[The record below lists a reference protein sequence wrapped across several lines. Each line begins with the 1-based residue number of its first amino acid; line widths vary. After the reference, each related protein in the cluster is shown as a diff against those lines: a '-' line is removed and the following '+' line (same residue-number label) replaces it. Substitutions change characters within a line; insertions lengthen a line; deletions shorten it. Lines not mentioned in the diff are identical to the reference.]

1 MTIQLEDAFKNKGSF
16 MIIGIC
22 GLIGSGK
29 GTVADFLVEQRG
41 FTKISFAD
49 RLKDGVASV
58 FNWDREM
65 LEGNTGESRA
75 WREKVDPY
83 WSTETGKPITPRL
96 VLQLFGTDCMR
107 NGFFDGIWVSLVKK
121 QLLENPDSN
130 FVIPDVRFENEA
142 NMIRSIGGKLWRVK
156 RGTDPEWWDIAQTQ
170 MRQIKNKKKTESIV
184 VANKMEDKYPDVHIS
199 EWAWANVE
207 FDAVI
212 ENDSTVEFLKNRV
225 LSHLVSK

>member
-1 MTIQLEDAFKNKGSF
+1 MTIQLEDAFKKGSF

-29 GTVADFLVEQRG
+29 GTVADFLVERRG

-65 LEGNTGESRA
+65 LEGDTEDSRA

-83 WSTETGKPITPRL
+83 WSTETGHPITPRL

-156 RGTDPEWWDIAQTQ
+156 RGNEPEWWETAKTQ
-170 MRQIKNKKKTESIV
+170 MRHTSNKKLSEHIV
-184 VANKMEDKYPDVHIS
+184 VANKMQETYPDVHIS

-212 ENDSTVEFLKNRV
+212 ENNSSVEFLKNRV
-225 LSHLVSK
+225 LDHLVSK

>member
-65 LEGNTGESRA
+65 LEGNTDESRA

-83 WSTETGKPITPRL
+83 WSTETGHPITPRL

-156 RGTDPEWWDIAQTQ
+156 RGTDPEWWDIPQTQ
-170 MRQIKNKKKTESIV
+170 MRQLNNKKKTESIV

>member
-1 MTIQLEDAFKNKGSF
+1 MTIQFKDTFSKGSF

-65 LEGNTGESRA
+65 LEGNTDESRA

-83 WSTETGKPITPRL
+83 WSTETGHPITPRL

-107 NGFFDGIWVSLVKK
+107 RGFFDGVWVSLVKK
-121 QLLENPDSN
+121 KIQENPNIN
-130 FVIPDVRFENEA
+130 FVIPDVRFPNEIK
-142 NMIRSIGGKLWRVK
+142 MVKELGGEVWWVR
-156 RGTDPEWWDIAQTQ
+156 RGQLPGWFVDYRISAVEPKDIH
-170 MRQIKNKKKTESIV
+170 
-184 VANKMEDKYPDVHIS
+184 PS
-199 EWAWANVE
+199 EWEWGRAE
-207 FDAVI
+207 FDFI
-212 ENDSTVEFLKNRV
+212 INNNGTIQ
-225 LSHLVSK
+225 